1 MEPLLKMLSTTEYIS
16 GERLCAELQMTRGA
30 VWKRMEKLRGEG
42 YAIAAAGKRG
52 YRLEPVRDS
61 LLPGYLALEL
71 NTKWAGR
78 GELCYEP
85 RMTSTNT
92 RMKELARLGAPHGSV
107 AVCEL
112 QTAGRGR
119 LQRSWEAP
127 RGEALMQALLLRPRL
142 PTEKAQL
149 CTLAAAV
156 AASQAIEDV
165 CPPLKPGIKWP
176 NDVVLNGKKCVGI
189 LSELTAD
196 MDGIEFIVTGVGVNV
211 NQREFGGGLGERA
224 TSMLLELRREE
235 PDAAP
240 LCRRGLLAAYLRR
253 MEDAVD
259 ALEREGLEGIR
270 EAYLSRSVTLGAR
283 VRVTGTDADFV
294 GVAEDIDQTGALLV
308 NDGGE
313 KPRRVLSGDVSVRG
327 LMGYC

>member
-1 MEPLLKMLSTTEYIS
+1 
-16 GERLCAELQMTRGA
+16 MTRGA

-52 YRLEPVRDS
+52 YRLELVRDS

-71 NTKWAGR
+71 HTKWAGR

-112 QTAGRGR
+112 QTEGRGR

-127 RGEALMQALLLRPRL
+127 PGEALMQSLLLRPRL

-165 CPPLKPGIKWP
+165 CPPLRPGIKWP

-189 LSELTAD
+189 LSELSAD

-235 PDAAP
+235 PDAEP
-240 LCRRGLLAAYLRR
+240 LCRRRLLAAYLRR

-283 VRVTGTDADFV
+283 VRVTGTDAVFV